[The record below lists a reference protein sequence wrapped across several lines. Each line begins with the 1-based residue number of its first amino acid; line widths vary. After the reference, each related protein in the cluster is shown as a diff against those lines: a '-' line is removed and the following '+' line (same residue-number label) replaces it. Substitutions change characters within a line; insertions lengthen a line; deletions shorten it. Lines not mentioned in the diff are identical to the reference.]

1 MTDKSHPV
9 VVAAAN
15 GVLPDWAVAG
25 EERRAHVARVASLL
39 ESWCRELGRGK
50 PDVMRWRAAGFLHD
64 ALRDAPPAELAPSL
78 PERIRGLPESAYHG
92 PAAAARL
99 EAAGVDDR
107 ELLGAI
113 RWHTLGSPGFGEL
126 GKALVAA
133 DALEPGRTRR
143 PAWRR
148 ELRARA
154 PEELDGVVTEIVAS
168 RIGYLLRARSPVHPR
183 TLGFWNSL
191 INGT

>member
-1 MTDKSHPV
+1 MPDKSHPV

-25 EERRAHVARVASLL
+25 EERRAHMARVASLL
-39 ESWCRELGRGK
+39 ESWYRKMDRRK
-50 PDVMRWRAAGFLHD
+50 PGVMRWRAAGFLHD
-64 ALRDAPPAELAPSL
+64 ALRDAPPAELAS
-78 PERIRGLPESAYHG
+78 GLPKRLRALPKTAYHG

-99 EAAGVDDR
+99 EAAGVGDR
-107 ELLGAI
+107 ELLDAI
-113 RWHTLGSPGFGEL
+113 RWHTLGSPGFGAL

-143 PAWRR
+143 PAWRH
-148 ELRARA
+148 ELRGRA
-154 PEELDGVVTEIVAS
+154 PEELDAVVTEIVAS
-168 RIGYLLRARSPVHPR
+168 RIGYLLHARSPVHPR

-191 INGT
+191 VNGT

>member
-1 MTDKSHPV
+1 MPDKSHPV
-9 VVAAAN
+9 VAAAAD

-25 EERRAHVARVASLL
+25 EKRRAHMARVASLL
-39 ESWCRELGRGK
+39 ESWGRKLGRKEPGS
-50 PDVMRWRAAGFLHD
+50 VRWRAAGFLHD
-64 ALRDAPPAELAPSL
+64 ALRDAPPAELAPGL
-78 PERIRGLPESAYHG
+78 PERLRALPETAYHG

-107 ELLGAI
+107 ELLDAI
-113 RWHTLGSPGFGEL
+113 RWHTLGSPGFGKL

-133 DALEPGRTRR
+133 DALEPGRTGR

-148 ELRARA
+148 ELRERA
-154 PEELDGVVTEIVAS
+154 PEELDGVVTEIVSS
-168 RIGYLLRARSPVHPR
+168 RIGYLLHARSPVHPR

-191 INGT
+191 VNGT